1 MINLKIGILGGTFNP
16 IHNGHLNIAFKIYK
30 FLSLDKVLFMPNK
43 IPPHKNLKN
52 VLNENIRLDMIN
64 IAIKNYNFF
73 EVEKYELKKF
83 GVSYTYESLK
93 YLSGLYKNSE
103 LFFIIGSDSFI
114 SFDKWKEIGEIFK
127 ISNIV
132 VYLREDHHRDLIIKI
147 REKYRKLY
155 NGNIFFCFDKIVDIS
170 STDIREK
177 LFNGVDVSNLV
188 PESLYEYIILN
199 GFYKE

>member
-1 MINLKIGILGGTFNP
+1 MKIGILGGTFNP

-52 VLNENIRLDMIN
+52 ILNESIRFDMMR
-64 IAIKNYNFF
+64 IALKKYEFF
-73 EVEKYELKKF
+73 EIEDYELKKD
-83 GVSYTYESLK
+83 GISYTYQSLE
-93 YLSGLYKNSE
+93 YLHKFYENDE
-103 LFFIIGSDSFI
+103 LFFIVGSDSFI
-114 SFDKWKEIGEIFK
+114 DFDKWREIGRIFK

-132 VYLREDHHRDLIIKI
+132 VYLREDFHKHLIIKI

-155 NGNIFFCFDKIVDIS
+155 DGNIFLYFDKIIDIS
-170 STDIREK
+170 STEIRKK
-177 LFNGVDVSNLV
+177 LSNRGDVSDLIPKEV
-188 PESLYEYIILN
+188 YEYIILN